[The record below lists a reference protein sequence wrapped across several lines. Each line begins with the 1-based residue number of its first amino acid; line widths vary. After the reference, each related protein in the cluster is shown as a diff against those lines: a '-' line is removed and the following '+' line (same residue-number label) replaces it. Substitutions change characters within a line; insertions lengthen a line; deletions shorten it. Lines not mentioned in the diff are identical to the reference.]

1 VILRSDLRK
10 AGDGNDPWNLMA
22 SFYPRTVNV
31 VVPSLLA
38 YKTILKR
45 RHRRMD
51 EVIRLAGQHSTADAQ
66 KMCDEIAMQCVRALD
81 RVRVMEPVMPK
92 HLREEVFNW
101 LALMPGLRGKAKD
114 LRKEFERFLERKVER
129 DLL

>member
-1 VILRSDLRK
+1 
-10 AGDGNDPWNLMA
+10 
-22 SFYPRTVNV
+22 
-31 VVPSLLA
+31 
-38 YKTILKR
+38 
-45 RHRRMD
+45 MD

-101 LALMPGLRGKAKD
+101 LALMPGLRGNEKE